1 MSLTP
6 YLLRNYLDTFD
17 SFFGNMSLVP
27 TVGLGTRDTGSFF
40 NVPLMDFVDNG
51 DNYTLEV
58 DVPGLKNDDI
68 KVDFN
73 EETRRLTIS
82 GEKKQETATNN
93 NSKKYY
99 SQERVYG
106 SFSRSLTLPKDAD
119 GESLNANLQDG
130 VLHIAINKQP
140 VKTPSEKTRRIKVN
154 NSQ

>member
-6 YLLRNYLDTFD
+6 YILRNYLDTFD
-17 SFFGNMSLVP
+17 SFFGNTSFVP
-27 TVGLGTRDTGSFF
+27 AMGQHRDTGSFF

-51 DNYTLEV
+51 ENYTLEV
-58 DVPGLKNDDI
+58 DVPGLKNDDV

-82 GEKKQETATNN
+82 GEKKQETTTNKG
-93 NSKKYY
+93 KKYY

-119 GESLNANLQDG
+119 GDSLLASLQDG
-130 VLHIAINKQP
+130 VLHLTINKQP
-140 VKTPSEKTRRIKVN
+140 IKQPSENTRRIKVN
-154 NSQ
+154 